1 MESERDLLEEALQA
15 VAQVAGLSAEPV
27 DDGRHV
33 AVRLG
38 PAGPFRVHWV
48 KELGPNDVAEAARG
62 HDPGE
67 ILVAERVTPK
77 AADALREQ
85 GIPFLD
91 RAGNVFL
98 QEGDVFL
105 FITGRKVSS
114 RPNSKPAVRAFR
126 PKGLQVTFALLCQ
139 TELLNAAYRDIAI
152 QADVALG
159 TVTGVMQDLER
170 LGYIRRTDRK
180 RLWEDKGLLYEDW
193 AKGFTRELRPR
204 LNPRRYRVEEADWW
218 ERVDPREYGFRL
230 GGEAG
235 AARLTGYLR
244 PKGATLYGAGD
255 FRALAADIRPVKDE
269 TGNLEVLDPFWGDE
283 LAEEWGETVPPLLVY
298 ADLLA
303 NPLGR
308 LQEVAAMIRED
319 FLD

>member
-15 VAQVAGLSAEPV
+15 VAQVTGMPAEPV
-27 DDGRHV
+27 GGGRNV

-38 PAGPFRVHWV
+38 SAGPFRVHWV
-48 KELGPNDVAEAARG
+48 GELGPNDVAEAART
-62 HDPGE
+62 HEPGE

-77 AADALREQ
+77 AAEALREH

-98 QEGDVFL
+98 QEGDIFL
-105 FITGRKVSS
+105 FITGRKASS
-114 RPNSKPAVRAFR
+114 RADYKPAVRAFR
-126 PKGLQVTFALLCQ
+126 PKGLQVIFALLCQ
-139 TELLNAAYRDIAI
+139 AELLNAAYRDIAI
-152 QADVALG
+152 KAGVALG
-159 TVTGVMQDLER
+159 TVTGVMRDLEG
-170 LGYIRRTDRK
+170 LGYIRRIDRK
-180 RLWEDKGLLYEDW
+180 RMWEDKGLLYEDW
-193 AKGFTRELRPR
+193 AKGFMRELRPR
-204 LNPRRYRVEEADWW
+204 LNPRRYRVEDVDWW
-218 ERVDPREYGFRL
+218 EWTDPRQYGFRI

-244 PKGATLYGAGD
+244 PQEVTLYGDGD
-255 FRALAADIRPVKDE
+255 FKALAADIRPVKDDS
-269 TGNLEVLDPFWGDE
+269 GNLEVLEPFWGAGME
-283 LAEEWGETVPPLLVY
+283 EEWGVTVPPLLLY

-303 NPLGR
+303 KPHAR